1 MLALKS
7 QVDQLPLP
15 KVTMKSGSVLPHLA
29 RITAKSTAVR
39 TARTPSIINPS
50 PSPDKRGSYEVTV
63 ILMPKKVF

>member
-15 KVTMKSGSVLPHLA
+15 KVTMKWGSVLPHLA

-39 TARTPSIINPS
+39 IEPPVSLTPPLLQIKEAPV
-50 PSPDKRGSYEVTV
+50 K
-63 ILMPKKVF
+63 